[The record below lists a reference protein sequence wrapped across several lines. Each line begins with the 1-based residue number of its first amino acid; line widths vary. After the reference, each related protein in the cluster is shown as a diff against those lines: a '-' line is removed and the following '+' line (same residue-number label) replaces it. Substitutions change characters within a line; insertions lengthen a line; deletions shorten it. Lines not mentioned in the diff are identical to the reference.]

1 MGRVPRRDVV
11 PATAA
16 RGRLAQW
23 SALAWFGGICAAL
36 AVGYHWAAVPV
47 TLTIDGGRHA
57 FRTHAATVADLLVE
71 RSVAVAP
78 GDLVVPPPDA
88 RLRAGAAVSVRR
100 ARAVRVR
107 ADGRVVAFRTHARSP
122 LAVLHEAGV
131 TLAPGDAVKVNGAPS
146 PVDRPLTLA
155 APLGPHSNGVLAPIH
170 DPRDPAARGAG
181 LARWLDGLGALP
193 PVVAVASAAGLGQPG
208 SGAAPDEM
216 DGGPGSGPDG
226 SAGPAPVVDTAG
238 DPVDRDDPATADDAG
253 LPRSSRPGGA
263 VTGGA
268 PDVVVDVLRAVPVS
282 IVEDGVAFG
291 ATVAGATVAEALASA
306 GIAVLEGDEV
316 DPPPNARLEG
326 SMRIAIWRAA
336 PFVVVTDGETREVR
350 AKADTIGEAL
360 TDAGLALEGRD
371 YSIPPADAPLVAG
384 MTVEVVRVH
393 QDIQV
398 LEVEIPFASITEAD
412 PNLPLDEQRVLQAG
426 QPGLKSQRVRITY
439 ENGAVADREIL
450 DETVLRPA
458 VDARVAYGTQ
468 VVWRTIDTPEGP
480 KQYWRK
486 LRMYATSYSPA
497 RAGTPIT
504 APWYGRARNGM
515 VMRKGIVATDRSIIP
530 MGMWVYVPGYGVAI
544 AGDTGGGVRKYMID
558 LGYADDDYVSWHQ
571 YVDVYILDRLPPEHQ
586 MRWILP

>member
-1 MGRVPRRDVV
+1 MGRIPRRDVA

-23 SALAWFGGICAAL
+23 SALAWFGGICASL
-36 AVGYHWAAVPV
+36 AAGYHWAAVPV
-47 TLTIDGGRHA
+47 TLTIDGGRRA

-88 RLRAGAAVSVRR
+88 RLRAGDAVAVRR

-107 ADGRVVAFRTHARSP
+107 ADGRVVALRTHARSP

-155 APLGPHSNGVLAPIH
+155 VQSSPDADDALAPIH

-208 SGAAPDEM
+208 GEVAPA
-216 DGGPGSGPDG
+216 GPDG
-226 SAGPAPVVDTAG
+226 GMGDGPGGAAGSAPAVDS
-238 DPVDRDDPATADDAG
+238 VDRDDPAAAGHAG
-253 LPRSSRPGGA
+253 LPRPGGSD
-263 VTGGA
+263 GA
-268 PDVVVDVLRAVPVS
+268 AGSGPDVVVDVLRAVPVS

-316 DPPPNARLEG
+316 DPPLTASLEG

-350 AKADTIGEAL
+350 AKADTIAEAL

-412 PNLPLDEQRVLQAG
+412 PSLPLDEQRVLQAG
-426 QPGLKSQRVRITY
+426 QSGLKSQRVRITY